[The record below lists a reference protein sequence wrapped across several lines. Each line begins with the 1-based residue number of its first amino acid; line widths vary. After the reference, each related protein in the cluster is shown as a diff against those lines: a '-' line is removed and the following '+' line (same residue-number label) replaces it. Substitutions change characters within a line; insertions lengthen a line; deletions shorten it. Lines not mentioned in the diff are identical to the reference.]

1 MFKAQTQ
8 KDRSLESLVNACLA
22 AVRPHSLLDSA
33 MQNKLELDVH
43 LILTKLKE
51 MDSNA
56 LPHIEERLTKLETN
70 QRWLIALSLLIL
82 SGTIAAVANSVI
94 QSL

>member
-1 MFKAQTQ
+1 
-8 KDRSLESLVNACLA
+8 
-22 AVRPHSLLDSA
+22 

-56 LPHIEERLTKLETN
+56 LPHIEQRLVKLETN

-94 QSL
+94 QAL